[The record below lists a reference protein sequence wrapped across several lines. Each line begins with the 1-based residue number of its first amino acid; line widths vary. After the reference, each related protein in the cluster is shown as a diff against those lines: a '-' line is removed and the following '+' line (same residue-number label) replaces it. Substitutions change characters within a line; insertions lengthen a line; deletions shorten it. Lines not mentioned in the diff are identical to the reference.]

1 MKRLFTG
8 EDPMSGKVIVE
19 VTSDPI
25 DVDQARSVGSS
36 VSGALV
42 AFAGMVR
49 DATDDRPVSGLEYEA
64 YSEMAN
70 KTLQQI
76 ADEALARW
84 EVEAILIVHRVG
96 ELAVGEVS
104 VLVAVAAPH
113 RGAAF
118 DACEFCIDTLKER
131 APIWKKERFEDGE
144 SQWVSHP

>member
-1 MKRLFTG
+1 MG
-8 EDPMSGKVIVE
+8 DDPIAAKVSVE

-25 DVDQARSVGSS
+25 DVDQARLVGSS

-42 AFAGMVR
+42 AFAGRVR
-49 DATDDRPVSGLEYEA
+49 DATDDRPVSGLDYEA
-64 YSEMAN
+64 YSEMAS
-70 KTLQQI
+70 KSLQQI
-76 ADEALARW
+76 ADEALSLW
-84 EVEAILIVHRVG
+84 EIEAIRIVHRVG
-96 ELAVGEVS
+96 QLAVGEVS

-144 SQWVSHP
+144 SRWVSHP

>member
-1 MKRLFTG
+1 MG
-8 EDPMSGKVIVE
+8 EDRINARVIVE

-25 DVDQARSVGSS
+25 DVDKAWSLSSS

-42 AFAGMVR
+42 TFAGMVR
-49 DATDDRPVSGLEYEA
+49 GATDARPVSGLEYEA
-64 YSEMAN
+64 YSEMAH

-76 ADEALARW
+76 AEEAIARW
-84 EVEAILIVHRVG
+84 GVEAVRIVHRVG
-96 ELAVGEVS
+96 DLAVGEVS

-131 APIWKKERFEDGE
+131 APIWKRERFEDGD
-144 SQWVSHP
+144 SRWVSHP

>member
-1 MKRLFTG
+1 MG
-8 EDPMSGKVIVE
+8 DDPIAGKVSVE

-25 DVDQARSVGSS
+25 DVDQVPLVGSS
-36 VSGALV
+36 MSGALV
-42 AFAGMVR
+42 TFAGRVR

-64 YSEMAN
+64 YSEMAS

-76 ADEALARW
+76 ANEALSRW
-84 EVEAILIVHRVG
+84 EIEAIHIVHRVG
-96 ELAVGEVS
+96 QLAVGEVS

-144 SQWVSHP
+144 SRWVSHP